1 MIDKK
6 KYLKSYKKY
15 HYSKTRKIVTFPLL
29 IEDFEKISSQSKRL
43 DIKTNTMAKKIV
55 LNYLENKPNDFI
67 SAEEKELI
75 QQYMRISR
83 SIATNINQIAHNS
96 NLRKYF
102 DVNTIINSLKQYEDE
117 FKSFITKKR

>member
-1 MIDKK
+1 
-6 KYLKSYKKY
+6 
-15 HYSKTRKIVTFPLL
+15 
-29 IEDFEKISSQSKRL
+29 
-43 DIKTNTMAKKIV
+43 MAKKIV